1 MGNAAS
7 GLPFVVGEEV
17 ESYPESPET
26 CSWRMHRGTKR
37 VRLLPAFCAFC
48 AAVIPTERDNHVL
61 SKKKAYGHIH
71 T

>member
-17 ESYPESPET
+17 DSYPESPET

-37 VRLLPAFCAFC
+37 VSS
-48 AAVIPTERDNHVL
+48 RDRRVWRT
-61 SKKKAYGHIH
+61 KQ
-71 T
+71 

>member
-7 GLPFVVGEEV
+7 GLPFVVEEEV
-17 ESYPESPET
+17 DSYPESPET

-37 VRLLPAFCAFC
+37 VSSLTVNPFFASSR
-48 AAVIPTERDNHVL
+48 RDN
-61 SKKKAYGHIH
+61 KKERGNRADERRG